1 MRADK
6 VNAVRDGSYFL
17 DGQIGTAAW
26 IMESPNSSHCR
37 WGRAE
42 TPGEDRIQNTYRS
55 ELFGITALMAEISHI
70 STEHSVQASIAI
82 GYNNRG
88 AVDKLNN
95 LQILVSSNTQ
105 HFDLIQVI
113 QQIIQNSQMT
123 FSFYWINSH
132 QDEQNDLTDLT

>member
-1 MRADK
+1 
-6 VNAVRDGSYFL
+6 
-17 DGQIGTAAW
+17 
-26 IMESPNSSHCR
+26 
-37 WGRAE
+37 
-42 TPGEDRIQNTYRS
+42 
-55 ELFGITALMAEISHI
+55 MAEISHI
-70 STEHSVQASIAI
+70 SIEHSVQSSIII
-82 GYNNRG
+82 GCDNRG

-95 LQILVSSNTQ
+95 LQITVSSNTQ